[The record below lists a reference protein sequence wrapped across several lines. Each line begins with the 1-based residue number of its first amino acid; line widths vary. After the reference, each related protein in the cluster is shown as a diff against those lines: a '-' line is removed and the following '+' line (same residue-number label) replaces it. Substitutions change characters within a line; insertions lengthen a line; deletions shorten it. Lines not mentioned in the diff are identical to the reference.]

1 MKVLSAVIIALLSMS
16 TVYAEDIPQQYFD
29 EEPGIAIIGDS
40 LFAFPLSRRIGLYLD
55 DIYDRP
61 INDYAINGAV
71 LLDDNGRNVISNQYF
86 SKVRI
91 DLADVETVIMDG
103 GGNDAFANESECIE
117 NLCPGLLEDMI
128 EELNQFLDTL
138 LEDGVRNVI
147 YVGYYH
153 PTGSKVPLIPFLDIA
168 TDRMKQACSNAEI
181 NCTFIDTRETFRLY
195 GESQRL
201 ISFDGLH
208 TSSRGSSVIA
218 EMILEELNKI
228 DMQKDLLLH

>member
-1 MKVLSAVIIALLSMS
+1 MS

-29 EEPGIAIIGDS
+29 EEPSIAIIGDS

-91 DLADVETVIMDG
+91 DLADVDTVIMDG